1 MNLSPPRKIASIVL
15 YVLFIYVPFLYVPL
29 ITLGSYPAAAQSS
42 KKPEAQ
48 TDKENK
54 NQAVLRVETELVQI
68 DVVVADKKGSL
79 IRDLRRE
86 DFELFEDGK
95 RQQVTHFAAGTS
107 VKPATWLRPERRTMP
122 SDANAAPTPAEIRA
136 GRYIVVAIDDFHLEP
151 ENLLIAKRVLH
162 RFINEQMV
170 AGDQVAFITTSGNI
184 GLYQQFTADR
194 AILERAV
201 DRLSVQTRNVTNS
214 FDVPRISDFQA
225 ELIDRGDRQALELA
239 ALEILRLEAPSVPAQ
254 RGGGGRGAS
263 MGGSSAQERAEEQ
276 ARSKARMIVAQ
287 NAHYTRSTL
296 DTLDSVIRSLR
307 QLTGRKMLVLLSDGF
322 FLGGNSSSQISE
334 IQRIIDA
341 ATRSGVVIYSIDARG
356 LIATPPGGDAS
367 TPSGFATELPGAR
380 ASIEQRA
387 IEAKRDG
394 MNALAQDTGGFLVVN
409 NNDLNLGFQ
418 RVLDDNEVY
427 YVLAYEP
434 PESRR
439 DGRFHRIEVRIA
451 DRPELKVRTRKGY
464 LSSTKKSEKSEK
476 VEEKAE
482 KPSQKQKEKADQ
494 QARAVKAAQIRS
506 GLVSLFPLR
515 DIPLEMSVDFIDIAG
530 RGPVAMI
537 NAHIDA
543 SALELLQAN
552 GLHNGALD
560 LTGAIFDERGKVA
573 ESFSERLT
581 INLKPSSLDA
591 VVKQGFSYLKY
602 VSLKPGFYQTRVA
615 LREEGTAR
623 LGSAACWIEIPDL
636 TKKQLALSSIF
647 ISAAEDERSPQNGT
661 DGKTYQPR
669 PTAAKRRFKR
679 GGKADFLVF
688 VYNAKADKKGS
699 PDVVIQS
706 QVYSGSKLVYAS
718 PLAKVTPASD
728 GDLQRL
734 PYAARVSLDG
744 FEAGDYELRLLAI
757 DRLTKATTNKRM
769 NFIVD

>member
-1 MNLSPPRKIASIVL
+1 MNLSPPRKLAIIGFYA
-15 YVLFIYVPFLYVPL
+15 LFIVF
-29 ITLGSYPAAAQSS
+29 SFYPAVAQSS
-42 KKPEAQ
+42 TQPQEQ
-48 TDKENK
+48 NDKEKK

-95 RQQVTHFAAGTS
+95 RQPITHFAAGTS
-107 VKPATWLRPERRTMP
+107 VKPATWLRPERRP
-122 SDANAAPTPAEIRA
+122 IAGDASAAQTSTEVRAE
-136 GRYIVVAIDDFHLEP
+136 RYIVIAVDDFHLAP

-162 RFINEQMV
+162 RFINDQMV

-184 GLYQQFTADR
+184 GLFQQFTTDR
-194 AILERAV
+194 TILERAV
-201 DRLSVQTRNVTNS
+201 DRLSVQTRTVTNS
-214 FDVPRISDFQA
+214 FDVPRITDYQA

-239 ALEILRLEAPSVPAQ
+239 ALEILRLESPSVPAQ
-254 RGGGGRGAS
+254 RGGGGRGGS
-263 MGGSSAQERAEEQ
+263 MGSGSAQERAEEQ
-276 ARSKARMIVAQ
+276 ARSKARLIVAQ

-322 FLGGNSSSQISE
+322 FLGGNNSSQVYD

-356 LIATPPGGDAS
+356 LIAAPPGGDAS
-367 TPSGFATELPGAR
+367 APATFATELPGAR
-380 ASIEQRA
+380 VGIEQRA

-394 MNALAQDTGGFLVVN
+394 MNALAQDTGGFLVIN
-409 NNDLNLGFQ
+409 NNDLNLGLQ

-464 LSSTKKSEKSEK
+464 LASTEKSEK
-476 VEEKAE
+476 VEKKAE
-482 KPSQKQKEKADQ
+482 KLSEKQKEKAEQ
-494 QARAVKAAQIRS
+494 QAKAAKAAQIRS

-515 DIPLEMSVDFIDIAG
+515 DIPLEMSVDFIDIAD

-537 NAHIDA
+537 TAHIDA

-560 LTGAIFDERGKVA
+560 LTGAIFDERGKIA
-573 ESFSERLT
+573 QSFSERLS

-591 VVKQGFSYLKY
+591 VVKQGFNYLKY

-623 LGSAACWIEIPDL
+623 LGSAACWVEIPDL

-647 ISAAEDERSPQNGT
+647 ISAAEDDGSSQNGD

-669 PTAAKRRFKR
+669 PTAAIRRYKR

-734 PYAARVSLDG
+734 PYAARVSLGG
-744 FEAGDYELRLLAI
+744 FDAGNYELRLLAI
-757 DRLTKATTNKRM
+757 DRLTRATAHRRV
-769 NFIVD
+769 NFVVE